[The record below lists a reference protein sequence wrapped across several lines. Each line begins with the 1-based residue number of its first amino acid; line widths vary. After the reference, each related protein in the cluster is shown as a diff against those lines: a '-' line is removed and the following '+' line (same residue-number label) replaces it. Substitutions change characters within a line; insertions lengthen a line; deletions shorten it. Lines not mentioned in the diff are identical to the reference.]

1 VIYLLELAKADRRI
15 PRLPLHPQMD
25 PDPSISSRISA
36 DPKPDSSSNP
46 HLPHVLRCGGPFWS
60 QSNSNLD
67 LPPNSSIGHGGV
79 FPLLSLGLI
88 ASKSPPMIGDLLS
101 AVLNPPPSGIASQT
115 PLPMRH
121 LQIHRSR
128 SHRRCLWRTASTP
141 DCQCDRRGTRKLCRG
156 AVTDDS
162 RRAHGEG
169 EGESVE
175 CRGDVAAAPRRSQ
188 ADGGGEAGA
197 TP

>member
-1 VIYLLELAKADRRI
+1 
-15 PRLPLHPQMD
+15 MD

-115 PLPMRH
+115 PLLMRH

-141 DCQCDRRGTRKLCRG
+141 DCQCVRHLREAAEQEDQIRAPSSSSSSASPSLGSGVARAEG
-156 AVTDDS
+156 S
-162 RRAHGEG
+162 RT
-169 EGESVE
+169 
-175 CRGDVAAAPRRSQ
+175 AP
-188 ADGGGEAGA
+188 
-197 TP
+197 